1 VLCVKYQRY
10 NSYKTNFSF
19 SARCYNLYSLFL
31 SSAEV
36 AQAASCCS
44 GSSRKAH
51 SPNCIYLHNRSIY
64 RLFCQEGDRRRG
76 VVQHH
81 ERLYMFKRTALLSLL
96 CSLSLSPCYYADI
109 SCSPSVS
116 VSIHIFLIF
125 GCCCCW
131 SFRRRAK
138 VEGGGD
144 NHFNRVGLFKTKI
157 IKRGKKKRIWF
168 DWNLHKDVM
177 LYSRLILNLYTDNHF
192 LLILLLLCR
201 RQGESIWLLTQLV
214 CWLFALL
221 PTIAL
226 GGAGWS
232 PIYLKFTRDYLKFT
246 ETFFFALMMGIDR
259 HFLSFLKISVDK
271 SKGHTKNEKWPI
283 NAR

>member
-1 VLCVKYQRY
+1 MLLCRYFVL
-10 NSYKTNFSF
+10 
-19 SARCYNLYSLFL
+19 
-31 SSAEV
+31 AE
-36 AQAASCCS
+36 
-44 GSSRKAH
+44 R
-51 SPNCIYLHNRSIY
+51 
-64 RLFCQEGDRRRG
+64 
-76 VVQHH
+76 
-81 ERLYMFKRTALLSLL
+81 ERLYTHFFYFRLLLL
-96 CSLSLSPCYYADI
+96 
-109 SCSPSVS
+109 
-116 VSIHIFLIF
+116 LIF
-125 GCCCCW
+125 PPSGE
-131 SFRRRAK
+131 S
-138 VEGGGD
+138 GGGED